1 MKRPAGAARRP
12 LAEERAIEAL
22 PDRVDARAPALLRE
36 RLEQIAARCGK
47 GDVIGTATQTVEAEP
62 VLKICRQPVLVWPR
76 SAKSISVQF
85 TIVEDGSVTAVA
97 IQGARDDA
105 ESGVLRQFV
114 ESCAFEPVLVEGKP
128 RRVQLDLTLDAFLQ

>member
-1 MKRPAGAARRP
+1 MAQVGEVDLGA
-12 LAEERAIEAL
+12 
-22 PDRVDARAPALLRE
+22 VH
-36 RLEQIAARCGK
+36 
-47 GDVIGTATQTVEAEP
+47 
-62 VLKICRQPVLVWPR
+62 
-76 SAKSISVQF
+76 
-85 TIVEDGSVTAVA
+85 IVEDGSVTAVA